1 MNTKKHF
8 LTWIALTAVIC
19 SALAAC
25 GEEGGQNPGS
35 PAQTASS
42 AETTAAETE
51 AEETKLVYAADIPE
65 GTDFGGY
72 NFRFL
77 HWYHDSWQERINKD
91 LVAEEMNGETLN
103 DAVYTR
109 NMNVSE
115 ALNINITSE
124 LMGLGEIATA
134 VNKAV
139 SAGEDAWDA
148 VYIRLYEVPSSLSS
162 GIFMNYFNI
171 PTIDFENPWWDHNSV
186 EQLSIDHKL
195 FLVASDI
202 NIIDKNATAGLAFNK
217 QMAVDYSLP
226 DLYQTVRDGKWTMDY
241 MMSLYQNAS
250 RDIDGDGKMGLDDI
264 YGFLSKNDA
273 MTFFFH
279 GSGGRFISKDS
290 EDIPYFSFPGEKN
303 FTVTQKLF
311 DMFSDENN
319 FFNQHVWDTSV
330 VTDAMYTQ
338 MFANGQGLF
347 FLLRL
352 DDIEFM
358 RSSDTDFGVL
368 PITKY
373 DETQSDYYSTVSQH
387 TSGLMS
393 IPITVSDMERDGII
407 LEALAAESKNLVQP
421 AYYEINMTTK
431 YTRDTES
438 GEMLELIMANRV
450 YDLGCIYSFGDFA
463 NQYQNMGSGKKNDI
477 ASMTA
482 KSESKVAKAIDKVV
496 AKYADLG

>member
-1 MNTKKHF
+1 MLSKKI
-8 LTWIALTAVIC
+8 IAALAALLLAV
-19 SALAAC
+19 SAAAAC
-25 GEEGGQNPGS
+25 GEQQDQ
-35 PAQTASS
+35 PANTPSQTNAQID
-42 AETTAAETE
+42 AGETTAE
-51 AEETKLVYAADIPE
+51 EETAVVYRADIPDE
-65 GTDFGGY
+65 TDFGGY
-72 NFRFL
+72 TFRFL
-77 HWYHDSWQERINKD
+77 HWYHDGWAERINKD
-91 LVAEEMNGETLN
+91 LVADEMNGETLN

-115 ALNINITSE
+115 LLNINITSQ
-124 LMGLGEIATA
+124 LMDLGSIAGA

-139 SAGEDAWDA
+139 NAGEDAWDA
-148 VYIRLYEVPSSLSS
+148 VYIRLYEVPSMLSS
-162 GIFMNYFNI
+162 GVFMNYFNI
-171 PTIDFENPWWDHNSV
+171 PTINFDNPWWDGNSV
-186 EQLSIDHKL
+186 DQLSIDKKL

-226 DLYQTVRDGKWTMDY
+226 DLYQTVRDGKWTMEF

-264 YGFLSKNDA
+264 YGFLSKDDA

-279 GSGGRFISKDS
+279 GSGGRFISKDAD
-290 EDIPYFSFPGEKN
+290 DIPYFSFPDEKN
-303 FTVTQKLF
+303 YTVTQKLF
-311 DMFSDENN
+311 EMFSDTDNY
-319 FFNQHVWDTSV
+319 FNQHVWGTGN

-387 TSGLMS
+387 TTGLMS
-393 IPITVSDMERDGII
+393 IPITVSDMERDGLI